1 MKLKKVK
8 CAYCGKEFEIA
19 TGQYNYRV
27 VKHGLNIYCS
37 RKHFGMARRM
47 YLPTVIKKQEK
58 AEYDKEYRVKN
69 EKKLKKRQKAY
80 FKKDYAAN
88 PEKYRQQRKRRQ
100 KEHNEYCRRPEYKK
114 WKQEYDKQYR
124 AKKIYGQLW
133 ESAIALNELAKIV
146 DNRQAK
152 QQQKSIN
159 KTQNRKRY
167 ANKNTKRKEL
177 ESCTMGLYQPS

>member
-1 MKLKKVK
+1 MKAE
-8 CAYCGKEFEIA
+8 CHYCGKIFEIK
-19 TGQYNYRV
+19 TGYYNRAMQMGNNV
-27 VKHGLNIYCS
+27 YCS
-37 RKHFGMARRM
+37 RKHAGLGRRTNE
-47 YLPTVIKKQEK
+47 TVE
-58 AEYDKEYRVKN
+58 
-69 EKKLKKRQKAY
+69 EKKLIKYFYDAFRNIVFEEKFRKQAAEY

-88 PEKYRQQRKRRQ
+88 PEKYKEQRKRRYP
-100 KEHNEYCRRPEYKK
+100 EHLKYLQRPEYKK
-114 WKQEYDKQYR
+114 WKQEYDKKYR
-124 AKKIYGQLW
+124 AKKVYGQLW

-177 ESCTMGLYQPS
+177 ESCVVGFNQPA